1 MYGMNTTT
9 LTERGQ
15 VSMPSGLR
23 KAARLEPGQS
33 LTWHMISET
42 EFRVTVARSAEI
54 RGAKA
59 AIGYARRFHGER
71 VPTTEEALRDIREG
85 ESG

>member
-1 MYGMNTTT
+1 MNTTT

-33 LTWHMISET
+33 LTWHMVSET
-42 EFRVTVARSAEI
+42 EFRVTVTRATEI

-59 AIGYARRFHGER
+59 AIGFARRFHGER

-85 ESG
+85 ESA